1 MVLHGLPGAAGPVWV
16 DAAVTPAAEVPLE
29 TGLTLPGVV
38 VGVGFGEVRVS
49 VVGVGNL
56 ALS

>member
-49 VVGVGNL
+49 VVGRWG
-56 ALS
+56 